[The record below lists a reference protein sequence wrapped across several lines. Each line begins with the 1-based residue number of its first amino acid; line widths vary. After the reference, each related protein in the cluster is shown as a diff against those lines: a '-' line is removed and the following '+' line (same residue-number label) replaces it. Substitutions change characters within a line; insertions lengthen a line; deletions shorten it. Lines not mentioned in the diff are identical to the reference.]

1 MIRAKKSL
9 GQNFLT
15 DHQVARRIVDAVA
28 PLSTDIVVEIGS
40 GTGALTG
47 MLVERNAYVVAIE
60 VDSRLVQEL
69 KSSQK
74 ADNLAIV
81 AADAL
86 TLDWVKLIQDAKS
99 KAHSL
104 GLSDTER
111 SRVRIVANLPYYIA
125 TPIIERLLS
134 LKAHLFDM
142 TLMLQRE
149 VADRITTGP
158 GSKEYGYLSVLV
170 QYYCAA
176 TKLFEVPAWA
186 FTPAPKVQ
194 SAVIRLEMR
203 ERPAVEVVDEGKFF
217 ALVRAAFA
225 QRRKT
230 IRNNLKA
237 AAMRLEFTQPLEAA
251 LEVVHVAPQ
260 RRAETLTLA
269 EFSALCAAVYSRGL

>member
-15 DHQVARRIVDAVA
+15 DHQVARRIVDEVA

-40 GTGALTG
+40 GTGALTR
-47 MLVERNAYVVAIE
+47 MLVERSAYVVAIE
-60 VDSRLVQEL
+60 IDSRLVQEL
-69 KSSQK
+69 KSSLK

-86 TLDWVKLIQDAKS
+86 TVDWVKLIQDAKS
-99 KAHSL
+99 KVHSL
-104 GLSDTER
+104 GLSDNER

-134 LKAHLFDM
+134 LKGHLCDL
-142 TLMLQRE
+142 TLMLQKE

-158 GSKEYGYLSVLV
+158 GSRDYGYLSVLV
-170 QYYCAA
+170 QYYCGA
-176 TKLFEVPAWA
+176 TKLFDVPPWA

-194 SAVIRLEMR
+194 SAVIQLTMR
-203 ERPAVEVVDEGKFF
+203 EVASVNVVDEEQFF

-230 IRNNLKA
+230 ILNNLKA
-237 AAMRLEFTQPLEAA
+237 ARTLEFSKPPGPALEAA
-251 LEVVHVAPQ
+251 LVAPQ
-260 RRAETLTLA
+260 RRAETLSIA
-269 EFSALCAAVYSRGL
+269 EFARLYEELYS